1 VRAPPIGA
9 GGVAMTIDRKDSIE
23 LGKLLTLLMDG
34 NINTAQLSKLRN
46 LLAED
51 PVNRQYYVEFMA
63 VCANL
68 RRYMAGS
75 VEQSTSPSKQLLA
88 SANVETP
95 EGSQYRPVH
104 PGEDI
109 DAEKAKLAEPLL
121 LKLDSCSPEDRPR
134 IIREYAEQQLEQFL
148 AQQREREQRN
158 LRPHYQRPFINFKTA
173 AEKLQRFTQVAKRI
187 AIALVICS
195 VLAFGVVLTVT
206 HIRTQQAVIAT
217 VVDSVHAQWTPQLQ
231 QMDLRRGRIYLTEGF
246 AQINFAS
253 GSEVILQ
260 APCEFELSSQNKMYL
275 KRGMITARVPKQAF
289 GFTVVTPASQVVDF
303 GTEFGVM
310 VGTARASEVHV
321 FQGQVQL
328 RCPASRYS
336 AGRTKNLTRGQAAKA
351 TNIGEIHLVKVSDG
365 PEIFVREM
373 PDRNKRTGIPGRILD
388 LADIVGGGNGFGSG
402 KIDQG
407 IDPSTGF
414 LIPVPSVG
422 RYGQTTGQY
431 MPLPAFPFIDGVFA
445 PDGGEGQVVTSSTG
459 LVFDQCPDTT
469 GQYWLGI
476 HNGAKMK
483 TGEGETFQGQ
493 LDGKV
498 YGTIVRPAINMHAN
512 AGITFDLDGIRAA
525 MPAVQLVRFTSLC
538 GISQTTRIAEAKA
551 DFWVLVDNVVRAHFG
566 NMTRDLQPAIV
577 NIALKNEDRFLTL
590 ITIDDGVNNG
600 WVWSLF
606 AEPII
611 ELEPKNE

>member
-1 VRAPPIGA
+1 
-9 GGVAMTIDRKDSIE
+9 MTSDRKHSFE
-23 LGKLLTLLMDG
+23 LDRLLTLLMDG
-34 NINTAQLSKLRN
+34 NINAVQLAKLRN

-51 PVNRQYYVEFMA
+51 PVSRQYYVEFMA

-75 VEQSTSPSKQLLA
+75 VEQATSPQLLA
-88 SANVETP
+88 SINVETP
-95 EGSQYRPVH
+95 EGSQHCPIH
-104 PGEDI
+104 PGEDV

-121 LKLDSCSPEDRPR
+121 LQLDSCSPEDRLR

-148 AQQREREQRN
+148 AQQREQERRSLEHRYRQRS
-158 LRPHYQRPFINFKTA
+158 IDFKTV
-173 AEKLQRFTQVAKRI
+173 AEKLYRFTQVAKRV

-195 VLAFGVVLTVT
+195 VLTFGIVIAIA
-206 HIRTQQAVIAT
+206 HIRTQRAVIAT

-231 QMDLRRGRIYLTEGF
+231 QTNLGRGRIHLTEGF
-246 AQINFAS
+246 AQINFVS

-260 APCEFELSSQNKMYL
+260 APCEFELASQNKMYL

-289 GFTVVTPASQVVDF
+289 GFTVVTPISHIVDF

-310 VGTARASEVHV
+310 VGTARESEVHV
-321 FQGQVQL
+321 FQGQVQMM
-328 RCPASRYS
+328 CSASHHS

-351 TNIGEIHLVKVSDG
+351 TTVGEIHLVNVSDHPG
-365 PEIFVREM
+365 LFVREL
-373 PDRNKRTGIPGRILD
+373 PDRNRRTGIPGRILD
-388 LADIVGGGNGFGSG
+388 IADIVGGGNGFGTG

-414 LIPVPSVG
+414 LIPVPSLG

-431 MPLPAFPFIDGVFA
+431 IKLQAFPCIDGVFV
-445 PDGGEGQVVTSSTG
+445 PDRSEEPVVISSTG

-469 GQYWLGI
+469 GLYWLGI

-483 TGEGETFQGQ
+483 TGSGETFLGQ
-493 LDGKV
+493 LGCIV
-498 YGTIVRPAINMHAN
+498 YGTTVHPAINMHAN
-512 AGITFDLDGIRAA
+512 AGITFDLDGIRSA
-525 MPAVQLVRFTSLC
+525 MPAVQLVRFNSLC
-538 GISQTTRIAEAKA
+538 GVSQTTRLSEAKA
-551 DFWVLVDNVVRAHFG
+551 DFWILVDGVVRAHFDEL
-566 NMTRDLQPAIV
+566 TRDSQPAAL
-577 NIALKNEDRFLTL
+577 NIDLQDEDRFLTL
-590 ITIDDGVNNG
+590 ITVDDGINNG

-611 ELEPKNE
+611 ELKPKNK

>member
-1 VRAPPIGA
+1 
-9 GGVAMTIDRKDSIE
+9 MTSERKHSFE
-23 LGKLLTLLMDG
+23 LGRLLTLLMDG
-34 NINTAQLSKLRN
+34 NINAVQLSKLRS

-51 PVNRQYYVEFMA
+51 PVNRQYYVEFMV

-75 VEQSTSPSKQLLA
+75 VEQATSPQLLA

-95 EGSQYRPVH
+95 EGSRRYPIH
-104 PGEDI
+104 PDEDV

-121 LKLDSCSPEDRPR
+121 LKLDSCSSEDRPR

-148 AQQREREQRN
+148 AQQREQERQSLERRYRQRS
-158 LRPHYQRPFINFKTA
+158 IDFKA
-173 AEKLQRFTQVAKRI
+173 VAEKLHRFTHIAKRV

-195 VLAFGVVLTVT
+195 VLTFGIVIAIAHV
-206 HIRTQQAVIAT
+206 RAQRAVIAT

-231 QMDLRRGRIYLTEGF
+231 QMELRRGRIHLTEGF
-246 AQINFAS
+246 AQVNFVS

-260 APCEFELSSQNKMYL
+260 APCEFELVSQNNIHL
-275 KRGMITARVPKQAF
+275 ENGTITARVPKQAF
-289 GFTVVTPASQVVDF
+289 GFTVVTPTSHIVDF

-310 VGTARASEVHV
+310 VGTANESEVHV
-321 FQGQVQL
+321 FQGQVQMM
-328 RCPASRYS
+328 CPASPSGASRHS

-351 TNIGEIHLVKVSDG
+351 TTVGEIHLVNVSDHPG
-365 PEIFVREM
+365 LFVREL
-373 PDRNKRTGIPGRILD
+373 PDRNRRTGIPGRILD
-388 LADIVGGGNGFGSG
+388 LADIVGGGNGFGTG

-445 PDGGEGQVVTSSTG
+445 PDGSEGQVIISSTG
-459 LVFDQCPDTT
+459 LVFDRCPDTT

-483 TGEGETFQGQ
+483 TGDGDTFQGQ

-498 YGTIVRPAINMHAN
+498 YGTMGYPAINMHAN
-512 AGITFDLDGIRAA
+512 AGITFDLNGIRSA

-538 GISQTTRIAEAKA
+538 GVSQITWIPEAAKA
-551 DFWVLVDNVVRAHFG
+551 DFWILVDGVVRAHFYD
-566 NMTRDLQPAIV
+566 MTHSSKTARLNIDLHE
-577 NIALKNEDRFLTL
+577 EDRFLTL
-590 ITIDDGVNNG
+590 ITTDDGVSNG

-606 AEPII
+606 AEPTI
-611 ELEPKNE
+611 ELKLKIE